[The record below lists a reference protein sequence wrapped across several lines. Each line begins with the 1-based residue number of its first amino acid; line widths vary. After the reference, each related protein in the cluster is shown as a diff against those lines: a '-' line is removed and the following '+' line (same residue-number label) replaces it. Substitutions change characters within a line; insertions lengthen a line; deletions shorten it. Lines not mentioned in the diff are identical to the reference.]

1 VLILTTGNR
10 DMKQMRHFE
19 NVTSAATR
27 RVACIGALID
37 DIRRVVELLDHDV
50 AAEKENSRIRGYTD
64 NQCSI
69 LARALVARRDNLKA
83 TVATLEAR
91 LPYQPNRRTFEA

>member
-1 VLILTTGNR
+1 
-10 DMKQMRHFE
+10 MKQMRHFE

-27 RVACIGALID
+27 QVAGIGALID

-50 AAEKENSRIRGYTD
+50 AAENETSRIRGYTD
-64 NQCSI
+64 TQSSI
-69 LARALVARRDNLKA
+69 LARTLAARRDNLKA

-91 LPYQPNRRTFEA
+91 LPYQPNRQPFA